1 MTDLIPAATDRDVY
15 ISRSFAAPR
24 EVVWKFWTEP
34 ERLAEWFGPTGVHTP
49 LKNIDVDLREGGRW
63 DLGMTDD
70 ATSEVYPLSARILKV
85 IEGEYLEMHIE
96 AASNGQIEDV
106 ILRVQFHDHG
116 ETTRMTLHQG
126 PFTPEFRDLTIEGW
140 YQSFCKLDKIFEGAN
155 S

>member
-15 ISRSFAAPR
+15 ITRSFAAPR
-24 EVVWKFWTEP
+24 EVVWKFWTDP
-34 ERLAEWFGPTGVHTP
+34 QRLAEWFGPAGVHTP
-49 LKNIDVDLREGGRW
+49 VENIDVGLEPGGRW

-70 ATSEVYPLSARILKV
+70 ATGEVYPLSSRILKV

-96 AASNGQIEDV
+96 AASGGQIEDV

-116 ETTRMTLHQG
+116 EITRMTLHQG

-140 YQSFCKLDKIFEGAN
+140 DQSFLKLDAIFEGAG